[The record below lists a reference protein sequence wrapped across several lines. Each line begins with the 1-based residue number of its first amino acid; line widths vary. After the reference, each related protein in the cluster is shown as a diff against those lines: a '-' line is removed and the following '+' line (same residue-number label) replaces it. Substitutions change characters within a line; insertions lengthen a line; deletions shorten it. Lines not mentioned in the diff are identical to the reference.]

1 MSEMTVEDVRQV
13 FREEFGRPQSPW
25 FDSEAAAAYLGSTSG
40 TLRNWR
46 ATGKGPRYHVVQDR
60 LVRYH
65 IEDLDLFV
73 RCGTTES
80 IHN

>member
-1 MSEMTVEDVRQV
+1 MTELTIDAIRAVV
-13 FREEFGRPQSPW
+13 REEMNRVPSPW
-25 FDSEAAAAYLGSTSG
+25 LDSEAAAAYLGSTAG

-65 IEDLDLFV
+65 ADDLDAFV
-73 RCGTTES
+73 RAG
-80 IHN
+80 

>member
-1 MSEMTVEDVRQV
+1 MSALTIEDVRQV
-13 FREEFGRPQSPW
+13 LREELGQPRSPW
-25 FDSEAAAAYLGSTSG
+25 LDSEAAAVYLGSTAG

-65 IEDLDLFV
+65 VDDLDIFV
-73 RCGTTES
+73 RGEDS
-80 IHN
+80 HRI

>member
-1 MSEMTVEDVRQV
+1 MSDLTLEAIRAIV
-13 FREEFGRPQSPW
+13 REEMAKPATPW
-25 FDSEAAAAYLGSTSG
+25 LDSELAAAYLGSTAG

-65 IEDLDLFV
+65 TDDLDDFV
-73 RCGTTES
+73 RNGR
-80 IHN
+80 